1 MTPEQMAEIQRL
13 RNRQVAPKQIARK
26 LGLRPADVKAAIQQ
40 QAIAQQQEGPAK
52 GELSPLE
59 ACLANGG
66 MVNALLRGGVNEL
79 DLNGGNSGLGAVM
92 VVRKHRSTLI
102 TSTFLVDYYCLG
114 IKNVSSFKTTN
125 YDKYLRMKAAA
136 FTNFLE
142 EAEEIS
148 LEQAQAIVFGAVD
161 YARRLGFEPHE
172 DFETAKEILGQRPES
187 LPDLTFGKDGK
198 PFYFDGPYD
207 NPQKI
212 IRTLEKSVGKGNF
225 NFMLQAPLGIGGGPT
240 SPLFPN

>member
-13 RNRQVAPKQIARK
+13 RDRQVAPKQIARK

-40 QAIAQQQEGPAK
+40 TAIIQQQESLDK
-52 GELSPLE
+52 GDLLPLE

-66 MVNALLRGGVNEL
+66 MVDALLREGVNEL

-114 IKNVSSFKTTN
+114 VKNVSSSRTTN

-136 FTNFLE
+136 FVNFPE

-148 LEQAQAIVFGAVD
+148 LEQAEAIVFGAVD
-161 YARRLGFEPHE
+161 YAQRLGFEPHE
-172 DFETAKEILGQRPES
+172 DFEEAKNILGQRPES
-187 LPDLTFGKDGK
+187 LPSLTFGRDGK

-207 NPQKI
+207 DAAKI
-212 IRTLEKSVGKGNF
+212 LRTLEKSVGKGNF
-225 NFMLQAPLGIGGGPT
+225 DFMIQGGPDIG
-240 SPLFPN
+240 SGLNFLK